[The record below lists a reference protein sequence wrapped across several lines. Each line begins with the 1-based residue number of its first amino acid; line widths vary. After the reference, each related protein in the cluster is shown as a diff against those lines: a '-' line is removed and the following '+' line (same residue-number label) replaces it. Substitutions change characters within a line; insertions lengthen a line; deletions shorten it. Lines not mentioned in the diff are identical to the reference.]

1 LALNDSGGGS
11 PTRSH
16 WWWIRWAVLLVG
28 FGIAVLPL
36 VPPAPA
42 GEETDLG
49 EFSADRAFDHVE
61 AIAQSP
67 HPIGSEESR
76 RVQAY
81 LIETLSGMGLSPI
94 TQSVEVEDY
103 FGAPGGTVDVV
114 NVMVRIEG
122 VDPTGA
128 LALVAHYDTVPT
140 TPGANDDSGGV
151 GILIE
156 IARILSTDPP
166 MGNDVI
172 LLFTDGEEPAPR
184 FGSTA
189 FVAEHPWFNDV
200 AFVVNLEAT
209 GSTGPSLLVEISGS
223 ERQMIEVLSESAS
236 HPAAYSFVTEIA
248 DLAGGFGTDFD
259 LFKENGV
266 QGISF
271 AHAHGS
277 PIYHTEN
284 DSISNVSL
292 ASLQQ
297 QGANTLAVARTVGS
311 SDLEEQTEPE
321 GAVFFTVVGSNV
333 ITYSDAFAQAVSL
346 VAVMGLGTALVF
358 NRGGGLGEVKRVL
371 TSAAFVLGLF
381 VAAIVL
387 GALLW
392 TGLVGWR
399 STPGIVE
406 AYAYLTLLLGFVVA
420 VWVLA
425 TRLFRNRFDG
435 PDLLGGV
442 VMIWVF
448 MAVITTWFAPGTS
461 YLFVWPA
468 LVGLVFWLA
477 SPIEGGSII
486 SLSVTA
492 LIVASIV
499 FIVTLP
505 ALDIFFQMAQP
516 RPGNPDSEL
525 IPLAGGVTGLWL
537 LIVALIHSVTTVA
550 SNESRT

>member
-1 LALNDSGGGS
+1 M
-11 PTRSH
+11 
-16 WWWIRWAVLLVG
+16 LLVG
-28 FGIAVLPL
+28 LGLAVLPL
-36 VPPAPA
+36 VPPRAS

-67 HPIGSEESR
+67 HPMGSEENA
-76 RVQAY
+76 RVRTY

-128 LALVAHYDTVPT
+128 LALVAHYDTVPA

-200 AFVVNLEAT
+200 VFVVNLEAT

-223 ERQMIEVLSESAS
+223 ERQMIDVLSESAP
-236 HPAAYSFVTEIA
+236 HPAAFSFISELA

-271 AHAHGS
+271 AYAHGS

-297 QGANTLAVARTVGS
+297 QGANTLGLARTVLN
-311 SDLEEQTEPE
+311 SDLDAQVEPE
-321 GAVFFTVVGSNV
+321 GAVFFTVVGSNI

-346 VAVMGLGTALVF
+346 VVVIGLGTAIAF
-358 NRGGGLGEVKRVL
+358 SRRGRFGGVKRVL
-371 TSAAFVLGLF
+371 ISAAFVLGLF

-392 TGLVGWR
+392 TGLVSWR

-406 AYAYLTLLLGFVVA
+406 AYAYLTLLLAFFVA

-425 TRLFRNRFDG
+425 TRLLRNRIAG

-492 LIVASIV
+492 LIVASTV

-537 LIVALIHSVTTVA
+537 LVVALIHSINAAFPVRG
-550 SNESRT
+550 RT